1 MTDVLF
7 CHAEERSIY
16 YTSGLLNADRFFAIA
31 QNDSYFY
38 YSHICSVMIEEKIY
52 IKNKKAYFE
61 YHILDKYV
69 AGIKLLGTEIKSIR
83 EGKANINDAFC
94 TFINEQLYVRNLHIA
109 EYSYGS
115 FYNHEAK
122 RDRVLL
128 LNKKELKK
136 LQTRGEEKGLTI
148 VPLALF
154 ISERGFAKL
163 EIGLAQGKKTFDK
176 RETLKER
183 DTKVEMDRAMKR

>member
-1 MTDVLF
+1 M
-7 CHAEERSIY
+7 E
-16 YTSGLLNADRFFAIA
+16 
-31 QNDSYFY
+31 QQ
-38 YSHICSVMIEEKIY
+38 IY

-61 YHILDKYV
+61 YYILDKYT

-94 TFINEQLYVRNLHIA
+94 TFINEHLYVRNLHIS

-128 LNKKELKK
+128 LQKKELK
-136 LQTRGEEKGLTI
+136 I
-148 VPLALF
+148 
-154 ISERGFAKL
+154 ISIYLINF
-163 EIGLAQGKKTFDK
+163 KKYIFT
-176 RETLKER
+176 
-183 DTKVEMDRAMKR
+183 

>member
-1 MTDVLF
+1 MAND
-7 CHAEERSIY
+7 
-16 YTSGLLNADRFFAIA
+16 LNIR
-31 QNDSYFY
+31 
-38 YSHICSVMIEEKIY
+38 
-52 IKNKKAYFE
+52 NKKVYFE

-83 EGKANINDAFC
+83 DGKANLNDAFC
-94 TFINEQLYVRNLHIA
+94 TFMNDQLYVRNMHIA
-109 EYSYGS
+109 EYSHGS

-136 LQTRGEEKGLTI
+136 LKEKGEEKGFTI
-148 VPLALF
+148 VPLQLF

-163 EIGLAQGKKTFDK
+163 EIGLAQGKKSFDK
-176 RETLKER
+176 RENIKER
-183 DTKVEMDRAMKR
+183 ESKIELDRAMKR

>member
-1 MTDVLF
+1 
-7 CHAEERSIY
+7 
-16 YTSGLLNADRFFAIA
+16 
-31 QNDSYFY
+31 
-38 YSHICSVMIEEKIY
+38 MIQDKVY
-52 IKNKKAYFE
+52 IKNKKAHFE
-61 YHILDKYV
+61 YHILDTYT

-94 TFINEQLYVRNLHIA
+94 TFIDGQLYVRNLHIA
-109 EYSYGS
+109 EYSMGS

-148 VPLALF
+148 IPLALF
-154 ISERGFAKL
+154 ISDRGFAKL
-163 EIGLAQGKKTFDK
+163 EIGLAQGKKLFDK
-176 RETLKER
+176 RETMKER
-183 DTKVEMDRAMKR
+183 DSKVELGRIMKG

>member
-1 MTDVLF
+1 MSQQD
-7 CHAEERSIY
+7 
-16 YTSGLLNADRFFAIA
+16 
-31 QNDSYFY
+31 
-38 YSHICSVMIEEKIY
+38 IY
-52 IKNKKAYFE
+52 IKNKRAYFE
-61 YHILDKYV
+61 YSILDKYT

-83 EGKANINDAFC
+83 EGKANLSDAFC
-94 TFINEQLYVRNLHIA
+94 TFIDNQLYVRNLHIS

-154 ISERGFAKL
+154 INERGFAKL
-163 EIGLAQGKKTFDK
+163 EIGLAQGKKTYDK
-176 RETLKER
+176 RETMKER
-183 DTKVEMDRAMKR
+183 DTKIEMDRAMKR

>member
-1 MTDVLF
+1 MNEQL
-7 CHAEERSIY
+7 
-16 YTSGLLNADRFFAIA
+16 
-31 QNDSYFY
+31 
-38 YSHICSVMIEEKIY
+38 Y

-61 YHILDKYV
+61 YHILDEYT

-83 EGKANINDAFC
+83 DGKANLNDAFC
-94 TFINEQLYVRNLHIA
+94 TFISDQLYVRNLHIS
-109 EYSYGS
+109 EYSHGS

-136 LQTRGEEKGLTI
+136 LRTRSEEKGFTI

-163 EIGLAQGKKTFDK
+163 KIGLAQGKKTFDK
-176 RETLKER
+176 RETMKER
-183 DTKVEMDRAMKR
+183 DTKIELSRVMKR

>member
-1 MTDVLF
+1 MSQD
-7 CHAEERSIY
+7 
-16 YTSGLLNADRFFAIA
+16 
-31 QNDSYFY
+31 
-38 YSHICSVMIEEKIY
+38 IY

-83 EGKANINDAFC
+83 QGKANINDAFC
-94 TFINEQLYVRNLHIA
+94 TFIDGQLYVRNLHIS
-109 EYSYGS
+109 EYSFGS

-136 LQTRGEEKGLTI
+136 IQTKGEEKGFTI
-148 VPLALF
+148 VPLAMF
-154 ISERGFAKL
+154 INERGFAKL
-163 EIGLAQGKKTFDK
+163 EIAMAQGKKAFDK
-176 RETLKER
+176 RETMKER
-183 DTKVEMDRAMKR
+183 DSKIELDRAMKR

>member
-1 MTDVLF
+1 MMNQD
-7 CHAEERSIY
+7 
-16 YTSGLLNADRFFAIA
+16 
-31 QNDSYFY
+31 
-38 YSHICSVMIEEKIY
+38 IY

-61 YHILDKYV
+61 YHILDKYT

-83 EGKANINDAFC
+83 DGKANINDAFC
-94 TFINEQLYVRNLHIA
+94 TFIDNQLYVRNLHIA
-109 EYSYGS
+109 EYSFGS

-122 RDRVLL
+122 RDRILL

-154 ISERGFAKL
+154 ISDRGFAKL
-163 EIGLAQGKKTFDK
+163 EIGLAHGKKKFDK
-176 RETLKER
+176 LETLKER